1 MIGSVR
7 ETKNFIVFGYAM
19 KIKRDSQHTQKSIF
33 EASSAIL
40 IREGLTNLTLQAVAN
55 EAKVSKGG
63 LLYHFRT
70 KEALIE
76 ALFEYHNNLF
86 EDRLQELIF
95 QEGDLPG
102 AYLRAYAKASVE
114 QMSDPANAKLYAS
127 LFAAEEKYPNAHL
140 LMRKKYVG
148 WQEKIDRCGLDQD
161 MALLLRFAVDGLWF
175 SIIHQYAPPIPD
187 RREKILEMILELT
200 HRVEKFGI

>member
-1 MIGSVR
+1 
-7 ETKNFIVFGYAM
+7 M
-19 KIKRDSQHTQKSIF
+19 KKKRDPQNTRKLIF

-40 IREGLTNLTLQAVAN
+40 IHEGLTDLTLQAVASK
-55 EAKVSKGG
+55 AGVSKGG
-63 LLYHFRT
+63 LLYHFAT
-70 KEALIE
+70 KDALIE

-86 EDRLQELIF
+86 EDRLQELIA
-95 QEGDLPG
+95 QEGDAPG

-127 LFAAEEKYPNAHL
+127 LFAAEEKYPNAHK
-140 LMRKKYVG
+140 LMRQKYTG
-148 WQEKIDRCGLDQD
+148 WQEKIDQCGLDRD

-175 SIIHQYAPPIPD
+175 SVIHQYAPPRSE

-200 HRVEKFGI
+200 DRGENSES